1 MLNICYIIWFY
12 YFFAI
17 FVKTKKNNMVDLI
30 NISIIV
36 MIIGYALIKL
46 FSSCFDGKKTSDQ
59 IHKENMTDVD
69 PVTGDYTS
77 KYDGSRRT
85 KDGCLIHW

>member
-1 MLNICYIIWFY
+1 MYNLAAIVFLLLMGIEKLISYCSSTPRDSSRPLKDWEREML
-12 YFFAI
+12 
-17 FVKTKKNNMVDLI
+17 
-30 NISIIV
+30 
-36 MIIGYALIKL
+36 
-46 FSSCFDGKKTSDQ
+46 
-59 IHKENMTDVD
+59 HKQNMTDID

>member
-1 MLNICYIIWFY
+1 
-12 YFFAI
+12 
-17 FVKTKKNNMVDLI
+17 MVALI
-30 NISIIV
+30 NISIGV
-36 MIIGYALIKL
+36 MIIGYVLIKL
-46 FSSCFDGKKTSDQ
+46 FSFLFDGKKTPEQ
-59 IHKENMTDVD
+59 IHKENMTNVD